1 MILNC
6 IIIQELEFDL
16 YDYEMSS
23 TWHADTSVSWLEAGD
38 TWPRH
43 HQPEEERSSLVSLEE
58 PPRAQAQEA
67 EAGSPLLR
75 SGYTADQ
82 QPSTSSKHDQHQP
95 PITCL
100 EDLELWD
107 AE

>member
-1 MILNC
+1 
-6 IIIQELEFDL
+6 
-16 YDYEMSS
+16 MSS

-43 HQPEEERSSLVSLEE
+43 HQPEEERSSLVSQEE
-58 PPRAQAQEA
+58 RPRAPAQEA
-67 EAGSPLLR
+67 EAASPLLR
-75 SGYTADQ
+75 SGSTVDQ
-82 QPSTSSKHDQHQP
+82 QPSTSSKHDHDLP

>member
-1 MILNC
+1 
-6 IIIQELEFDL
+6 
-16 YDYEMSS
+16 MSS

-43 HQPEEERSSLVSLEE
+43 HHQAEERSSLVSLEE
-58 PPRAQAQEA
+58 RPRAPAQEA

-75 SGYTADQ
+75 TGSTADQ
-82 QPSTSSKHDQHQP
+82 AAPTTSKHDHDKP

-100 EDLELWD
+100 EDLEVWD
-107 AE
+107 EE

>member
-1 MILNC
+1 
-6 IIIQELEFDL
+6 
-16 YDYEMSS
+16 MSS
-23 TWHADTSVSWLEAGD
+23 TWHADTSVSWLEDGD

-43 HQPEEERSSLVSLEE
+43 HQPEERSSLVSLEE

-82 QPSTSSKHDQHQP
+82 LAFITSKHDRDQP

>member
-1 MILNC
+1 
-6 IIIQELEFDL
+6 
-16 YDYEMSS
+16 MSS

-58 PPRAQAQEA
+58 RPRAQVQKA

-75 SGYTADQ
+75 TDSTADQ
-82 QPSTSSKHDQHQP
+82 PAFITSKHDRDQP

-100 EDLELWD
+100 EDLEVWD